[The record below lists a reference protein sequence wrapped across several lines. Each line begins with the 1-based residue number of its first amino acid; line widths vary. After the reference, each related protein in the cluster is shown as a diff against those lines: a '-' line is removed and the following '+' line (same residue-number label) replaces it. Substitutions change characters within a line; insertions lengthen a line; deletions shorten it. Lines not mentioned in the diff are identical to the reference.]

1 VPFPSDTAKPA
12 YLEQMKALVRRHPG
26 TTIIWAHTG
35 VGRIV
40 RPVRNHAATLASM
53 LGDTAFDNLYF
64 DISWTEVAKYL
75 VGSPENTRI
84 AANLI
89 NRYPDRFL
97 FGTDTVAP
105 KDPAAYYAVYE
116 MYEPLWK
123 LLTPEAREGVLK
135 KNYERI
141 FNEGR
146 KNARAWE
153 KAHPAAI
160 AG

>member
-1 VPFPSDTAKPA
+1 MSFIASLRSVPQVKFIWILALPSFA
-12 YLEQMKALVRRHPG
+12 LEY
-26 TTIIWAHTG
+26 
-35 VGRIV
+35 IV
-40 RPVRNHAATLASM
+40 S
-53 LGDTAFDNLYF
+53 
-64 DISWTEVAKYL
+64 
-75 VGSPENTRI
+75 SPEATRRT
-84 AANLI
+84 ADLI

-105 KDPAAYYAVYE
+105 KDAKAYYAVYD
-116 MYEPLWK
+116 MYQPLWK

-153 KAHPAAI
+153 KAHPAVM

>member
-1 VPFPSDTAKPA
+1 MIEDLLEDPA
-12 YLEQMKALVRRHPG
+12 FKRVC
-26 TTIIWAHTG
+26 
-35 VGRIV
+35 
-40 RPVRNHAATLASM
+40 
-53 LGDTAFDNLYF
+53 F
-64 DISWTEVAKYL
+64 DISWDEVAKY
-75 VGSPENTRI
+75 VVSSPEATRKT
-84 AANLI
+84 AEVL

-105 KDPAAYYAVYE
+105 KDPAAYYAVYDL
-116 MYEPLWK
+116 YEPLWK

-153 KAHPAAI
+153 KTHPAS